1 MGITVQD
8 AFPFQLWEFV
18 WYLLVFV
25 LGSVGNITVLLV
37 ILLHRRINRKST
49 FNIMMLSLATT
60 DLLISIVGLP
70 IYIMSTNAY
79 QHPAGK
85 NGDDLCMFFTGY
97 FLPFWLLDVSVFI
110 LVIIALERRRIIIN
124 PLSVLEEDKFW
135 TKFMLV
141 VGAILLGLALGLP
154 TIFGLKYTA
163 TDPMVGNYCTY
174 RYTFIQ
180 SISIYFFVFTIDTII
195 PIVILSVSF
204 QQIKK
209 LLEKNEALLRDS
221 SIQLCYRNENKHSHE
236 LVLRKKRKT
245 IETMKYVVLAFFI
258 CIVPNHLLYLLSL
271 AGVKGLEWNSV
282 VCQIGVLMRFSNSC
296 VNPFLY
302 CFKSREF
309 RKNFQETFNLIFKYT
324 GRKMINERDIAYV
337 TVNQNIDSA
346 II

>member
-18 WYLLVFV
+18 WYLLIFV

-49 FNIMMLSLATT
+49 FNIMILSLATT

-85 NGDDLCMFFTGY
+85 YGDYICMFFTGY

-110 LVIIALERRRIIIN
+110 LVIIALERRRIVIN

-135 TKFMLV
+135 TKFMLI

-209 LLEKNEALLRDS
+209 SLEKNEALLRDS

-271 AGVKGLEWNSV
+271 VGVKGLEWNSV
-282 VCQIGVLMRFSNSC
+282 VCQIGVLIRSSNSC

-309 RKNFQETFNLIFKYT
+309 RKKFSRNFQLNF
-324 GRKMINERDIAYV
+324 
-337 TVNQNIDSA
+337 
-346 II
+346 